1 MIKSFKHRGLKELFN
16 KGRSARISPALKAR
30 CLTRLDALDAATRP
44 QDMNVPGFDF
54 HALKGKPKR
63 YSVHVSGNW
72 CLTFEWR
79 DGGPAGVNLEDYH

>member
-1 MIKSFKHRGLKELFN
+1 MITTFKHRGLKELFV

-30 CLTRLDALDAATRP
+30 CLIRLDALDAATKP

-72 CLTFEWR
+72 CVTFEWR
-79 DGGPAGVNLEDYH
+79 DGGPARVNLEDYH

>member
-1 MIKSFKHRGLKELFN
+1 VIESFKHRGLKELFN
-16 KGRSARISPALKAR
+16 KGRFACISPALKAR
-30 CLTRLDALDAATRP
+30 CLTRLDALDAATRA

-79 DGGPAGVNLEDYH
+79 DGGPARVNLEDCH

>member
-1 MIKSFKHRGLKELFN
+1 MITSFKHRGLKELFN

-30 CLTRLDALDAATRP
+30 CLTRLDALNAATRP

-54 HALKGKPKR
+54 HPLKGKPKR
-63 YSVHVSGNW
+63 YSVHVSSNR

-79 DGGPAGVNLEDYH
+79 DGGPARVNLEDCH

>member
-1 MIKSFKHRGLKELFN
+1 MITNFKHRGLKELFN

-54 HALKGKPKR
+54 HPLKGKPKR
-63 YSVHVSGNW
+63 YSVHVAGNR

-79 DGGPAGVNLEDYH
+79 DGGPVRANLEDCH

>member
-1 MIKSFKHRGLKELFN
+1 MITAFKHRGLKELFV
-16 KGRSARISPALKAR
+16 KGRSARISSALKAR
-30 CLTRLDALDAATRP
+30 CLTRLDALDAATKP

-72 CLTFEWR
+72 CVTFEWR
-79 DGGPAGVNLEDYH
+79 DGGPARVNLEDYH

>member
-1 MIKSFKHRGLKELFN
+1 
-16 KGRSARISPALKAR
+16 
-30 CLTRLDALDAATRP
+30 
-44 QDMNVPGFDF
+44 MNVPGFDF

-79 DGGPAGVNLEDYH
+79 DGGPARVNLEDYH

>member
-30 CLTRLDALDAATRP
+30 CLTRLDALNAATRP

-79 DGGPAGVNLEDYH
+79 DGGPARVNLEDYH

>member
-1 MIKSFKHRGLKELFN
+1 MITSFKHRGLKELFN
-16 KGRSARISPALKAR
+16 KGRSARIYPALKAR

-54 HALKGKPKR
+54 HPLKGKLKR
-63 YSVHVSGNW
+63 YSVHVSGNR

-79 DGGPAGVNLEDYH
+79 DGGPARVNLEDCH

>member
-1 MIKSFKHRGLKELFN
+1 MITSFKHRGLKELFN
-16 KGRSARISPALKAR
+16 KGRSARISPALKVR

-44 QDMNVPGFDF
+44 QDMNVPGFYF
-54 HALKGKPKR
+54 HPLKGKPKR

-79 DGGPAGVNLEDYH
+79 DGGPARVNLED

>member
-1 MIKSFKHRGLKELFN
+1 MIKGFKHRGLKELFN
-16 KGRSARISPALKAR
+16 KVSSARISPALQAR
-30 CLTRLDALDAATRP
+30 CLTRLEARVPATRP

-54 HALKGKPKR
+54 HPLKGKPKR

-79 DGGPAGVNLEDYH
+79 DGGPARVNLEDYH

>member
-1 MIKSFKHRGLKELFN
+1 MIKGFKHRGLKELFN

-54 HALKGKPKR
+54 HPLKGKPKR

-79 DGGPAGVNLEDYH
+79 DGGPARVNLEDYH